1 LPLTSR
7 GLLVWT
13 LETDSCARCRR
24 QIFTSTITIGRRTT
38 GHLWQRRRQVPAT
51 TIGGSRRF
59 AKSRSRQA
67 TPHPSTSLLFKSQFL
82 PGHPTASGSPSLN
95 ALLPNEDLT
104 QV

>member
-1 LPLTSR
+1 LPFTTS
-7 GLLVWT
+7 GLLFST

-82 PGHPTASGSPSLN
+82 AGQRPASRSHSLKG
-95 ALLPNEDLT
+95 
-104 QV
+104 VS